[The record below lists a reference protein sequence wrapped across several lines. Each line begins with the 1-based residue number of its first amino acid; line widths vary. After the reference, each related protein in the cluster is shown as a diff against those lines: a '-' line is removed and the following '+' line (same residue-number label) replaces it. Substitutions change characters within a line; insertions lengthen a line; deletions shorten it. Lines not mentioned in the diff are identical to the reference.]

1 MRGGE
6 LASQQWLVVVVASA
20 LPNPTLPQSMA
31 VCISTTPTL
40 SLLIPSS
47 AFASRRCTVQC
58 RPRARSPPSG
68 DADPGHGGGKRISKQ
83 SSWEAKDSEG
93 KDYLYRLG
101 KEADNLSVTVGA
113 RHGVID
119 DLFVGN
125 FLGKDCMFVL
135 VFFFVFF
142 FWLENQFCLVDCKD
156 AIFI

>member
-1 MRGGE
+1 M
-6 LASQQWLVVVVASA
+6 ASA

-142 FWLENQFCLVDCKD
+142 FGWKISFV
-156 AIFI
+156 